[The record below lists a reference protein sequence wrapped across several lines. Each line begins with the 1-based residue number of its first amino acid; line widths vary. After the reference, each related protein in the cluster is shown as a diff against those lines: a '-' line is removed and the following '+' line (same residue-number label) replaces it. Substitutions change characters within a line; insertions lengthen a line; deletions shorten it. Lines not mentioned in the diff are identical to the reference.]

1 MSIPIIIDGVEYPNI
16 HVIPPLKRSFQVLD
30 GENAGRVM
38 TGEMDRDIVGT
49 YYNYSCEIDASD
61 ADRAE
66 YDRFYDAISAPVDS
80 HEITMSFAQATLTFS
95 AYVTNG
101 EDELLSMFEDNEWG
115 NLSFNF
121 IAMAPQRRP
130 TE

>member
-1 MSIPIIIDGVEYPNI
+1 MGKPIVMDGVEYPNI
-16 HVIPPLKRSFQVLD
+16 HVVSLKRSFQVLD

-38 TGEMDRDIVGT
+38 TGEMDRDIIGT
-49 YYNYSCEIDASD
+49 YYNYSCEIDASA

-80 HEITMSFAQATLTFS
+80 HEITMPFAQATLTFS

>member
-1 MSIPIIIDGVEYPNI
+1 MATPIKMDGVEYPNL
-16 HVIPPLKRSFQVLD
+16 HVTGLRRNFQILD

-38 TGEMDRDIVGT
+38 TGEMDRDIIGT
-49 YYNYSCEIDASD
+49 YYNYSCEIDASA

-66 YDRFYDAISAPVDS
+66 YDRFYENISAPVDS
-80 HEITMSFAQATLTFS
+80 HELTLPYAQQTLTFN

-101 EDELLSMFEDNEWG
+101 EDELVSIYTDNEWA

>member
-1 MSIPIIIDGVEYPNI
+1 MSIPIIMDGVEYPNI
-16 HVIPPLKRSFQVLD
+16 HVVSIKRSFQVLD

-38 TGEMDRDIVGT
+38 TGEMDRDIIGT
-49 YYNYSCEIDASD
+49 YYNYSCEIDASA

-80 HEITMSFAQATLTFS
+80 HEITMPFAQATLTFS

-130 TE
+130 AE